1 MKQLLRQAQDQRT
14 QDWASSGTPVPAIG
28 GDHVLLGTPV
38 IGWGTLFGNPQAPPE
53 NPGRSTAAAAREATT
68 QPQENGD
75 LEDGEQG
82 PLIPLEDVSSLPRE
96 EPTQADEL
104 A

>member
-1 MKQLLRQAQDQRT
+1 M
-14 QDWASSGTPVPAIG
+14 GT
-28 GDHVLLGTPV
+28 
-38 IGWGTLFGNPQAPPE
+38 TLWKPTSPTE
-53 NPGRSTAAAAREATT
+53 DPGRPTAAAAREATT
-68 QPQENGD
+68 QPRENGD

-96 EPTQADEL
+96 GPTQADEF

>member
-1 MKQLLRQAQDQRT
+1 MQE
-14 QDWASSGTPVPAIG
+14 WASSGTPVPTIG
-28 GDHVLLGTPV
+28 EDHVLLGTPV
-38 IGWGTLFGNPQAPPE
+38 IRWGSLFGNPQAPPE

-68 QPQENGD
+68 QPRENGD

-82 PLIPLEDVSSLPRE
+82 PLVPLEDVSPLLRE
-96 EPTQADEL
+96 EPTQVDEF

>member
-1 MKQLLRQAQDQRT
+1 M
-14 QDWASSGTPVPAIG
+14 GTTLWKPTSPTREPWKVYGRRRKRSHYA
-28 GDHVLLGTPV
+28 TP
-38 IGWGTLFGNPQAPPE
+38 G
-53 NPGRSTAAAAREATT
+53 
-68 QPQENGD
+68 NGD

-96 EPTQADEL
+96 EPTQANEF

>member
-1 MKQLLRQAQDQRT
+1 MQE
-14 QDWASSGTPVPAIG
+14 WASSGTPVPAIG
-28 GDHVLLGTPV
+28 EDHVLLGTPV
-38 IGWGTLFGNPQAPPE
+38 IRWGPLVGNPQAPPE

-68 QPQENGD
+68 QPRENGD

-82 PLIPLEDVSSLPRE
+82 PLIPPEDVSFLPRE
-96 EPTQADEL
+96 EPTQADEF